1 MRFLEIIKSNG
12 DIAYIQLTDGDI
24 IKDMEDV
31 QRIAKDNKIVF
42 WWDINWYN
50 IVDENGV
57 ILDD

>member
-12 DIAYIQLTDGDI
+12 DIDYIQLTDGDI
-24 IKDMEDV
+24 IKNMEDV

-42 WWDINWYN
+42 WWDINWYS